1 MPAATAT
8 VLKYWA
14 VVPAAGSG
22 RRMASDIP
30 KQYLPLRGSTVLE
43 YTLNTLFACERIEG
57 VVLALSPD
65 DACWPEIAP
74 RFSDQNLVCVAGGDE
89 RCQSVLNAI
98 RHLSGFADMH
108 DWVLVHD
115 AARPCVRVDDVS
127 ALIETMADDVCGGV
141 LGVPV
146 ADTMKRLGVDGRVEG
161 TIDRQSLWHA
171 QTPQMFRLGLLQSA
185 LEQAIAQNSLVTDE
199 AAAMEMAGYRPCMV
213 CGHADNIKITVPSDL
228 ALAEFYLQGRPSPHF
243 SPRGDSTA

>member
-1 MPAATAT
+1 MPAASAIIP
-8 VLKYWA
+8 KYWA

-43 YTLNTLFACERIEG
+43 YTLNTLFSCEPIEG
-57 VVLALSPD
+57 VVLALTSED
-65 DACWPEIAP
+65 GYWPEIAP
-74 RFSDQNLVCVAGGDE
+74 RFSGNNLVCVAGGEE
-89 RCQSVLNAI
+89 RCHSVLNAVH
-98 RHLSGFADMH
+98 HLNSFADRH

-115 AARPCVRVDDVS
+115 AARPCVRVDDVTE
-127 ALIETMADDVCGGV
+127 LIETLADDVCGGL

-146 ADTMKRLGVDGRVEG
+146 ADTMKRLGSDGRVEG
-161 TIDRQSLWHA
+161 TVDRQALWHA

-185 LEQAIAQNSLVTDE
+185 LEQAIAQDRLVTDE

-213 CGHADNIKITVPSDL
+213 RGHADNVKITVPSDL
-228 ALAEFYLQGRPSPHF
+228 ALAEFYLQGRHTS
-243 SPRGDSTA
+243 

>member
-43 YTLNTLFACERIEG
+43 YTLNTLFSCQLIEG
-57 VVLALSPD
+57 VVLALSAED
-65 DACWPEIAP
+65 GYWPEIAP
-74 RFSDQNLVCVAGGDE
+74 RFSDNNLVCVAGGDE
-89 RCQSVLNAI
+89 RCHSVLNAVH
-98 RHLSGFADMH
+98 HLSSFADAQ

-115 AARPCVRVDDVS
+115 AARPCVHAADITG
-127 ALIETMADDVCGGV
+127 LIETLADDVCGGL

-146 ADTMKRLGVDGRVEG
+146 ADTMKRLGADGRVAG
-161 TIDRQSLWHA
+161 TVDRQTLWHA
-171 QTPQMFRLGLLQSA
+171 QTPQMFRLGLLESA
-185 LEQAIAQNSLVTDE
+185 LEQAIAQDRLVTDE
-199 AAAMEMAGYRPCMV
+199 ASAMEMAGYRPCMV
-213 CGHADNIKITVPSDL
+213 RGHADNIKITMPSDL
-228 ALAEFYLQGRPSPHF
+228 ALAEFYLQGHH
-243 SPRGDSTA
+243 TV

>member
-1 MPAATAT
+1 MT
-8 VLKYWA
+8 VASALIPKYWA

-43 YTLNTLFACERIEG
+43 HTLNTLFACELIEG
-57 VVLALSPD
+57 VVLALSSED
-65 DACWPEIAP
+65 VYWPEIAP
-74 RFSDQNLVCVAGGDE
+74 RFSDTNLVCVAGGDE
-89 RCQSVLNAI
+89 RCHSVLNAVN
-98 RHLSGFADMH
+98 HLRGIAETQ

-115 AARPCVRVDDVS
+115 AARPCVRVDDVT
-127 ALIETMADDVCGGV
+127 ALIETLADDVCGGV

-146 ADTMKRLGVDGRVEG
+146 ADTMKRIGADGRVEG
-161 TIDRQSLWHA
+161 TVDRQSLWHA

-185 LEQAIAQNSLVTDE
+185 LEQAIVQNRMVTDE

-213 CGHADNIKITVPSDL
+213 HGHTDNVKITVPSDL
-228 ALAEFYLQGRPSPHF
+228 ALAELYLQGHKS
-243 SPRGDSTA
+243 

>member
-1 MPAATAT
+1 VSVLIDVSDMT
-8 VLKYWA
+8 VASALIPKYWA

-30 KQYLPLRGSTVLE
+30 KQYLPLRGGTVLE
-43 YTLNTLFACERIEG
+43 YTLNTLFSCEPIEG
-57 VVLALSPD
+57 VVLALSSE
-65 DACWPEIAP
+65 DAYWPEIAP
-74 RFSDQNLVCVAGGDE
+74 RFSDKNLVCVAGGEE
-89 RCQSVLNAI
+89 RCHSVLNAVH
-98 RHLSGFADMH
+98 HLNSFADRQ

-127 ALIETMADDVCGGV
+127 VLIETLAGDACGGI

-146 ADTMKRLGVDGRVEG
+146 ADTMKQIGADGRVEG
-161 TIDRQSLWHA
+161 TVDRQSLWHA

-185 LEQAIAQNSLVTDE
+185 LEQAIAQGRLVTDE

-213 CGHADNIKITVPSDL
+213 RGHADNLKITVPSDL
-228 ALAEFYLQGRPSPHF
+228 ALAEFYLQGNL
-243 SPRGDSTA
+243 TV

>member
-1 MPAATAT
+1 MTVLIDVSDMPAAASIIP
-8 VLKYWA
+8 KYWA

-43 YTLNTLFACERIEG
+43 CTLNTLLACEPIEG
-57 VVLALSPD
+57 VVLALSSED
-65 DACWPEIAP
+65 GYWPEIAA
-74 RFSDQNLVCVAGGDE
+74 RFSDKNLVCVAGGDE
-89 RCQSVLNAI
+89 RCHSVLNAVH
-98 RHLSGFADMH
+98 HLNSFADAH

-115 AARPCVRVDDVS
+115 AARPCVRVADVS
-127 ALIETMADDVCGGV
+127 SLIAILADDVCGGV

-146 ADTMKRLGVDGRVEG
+146 ADTMKRLGGDGRVEG
-161 TIDRQSLWHA
+161 TVDRQSLWHA

-185 LEQAIAQNSLVTDE
+185 LEQAIAQGRLVTDE

-213 CGHADNIKITVPSDL
+213 PGHADNIKITVPSDL
-228 ALAEFYLQGRPSPHF
+228 ALAEFYLQGHLSV
-243 SPRGDSTA
+243 

>member
-1 MPAATAT
+1 MPVASAIIP
-8 VLKYWA
+8 KYWA

-43 YTLNTLFACERIEG
+43 HTLNTLFACELIEG
-57 VVLALSPD
+57 VVLALSSED
-65 DACWPEIAP
+65 VYWPEIAP
-74 RFSDQNLVCVAGGDE
+74 RFSDTNLVCVAGGDE
-89 RCQSVLNAI
+89 RCHSVLNAVN
-98 RHLSGFADMH
+98 HLRGIAETQ

-115 AARPCVRVDDVS
+115 AARPCVRVDDVT
-127 ALIETMADDVCGGV
+127 ALIETLADDVCGGV

-146 ADTMKRLGVDGRVEG
+146 ADTMKRIGADGRVEG
-161 TIDRQSLWHA
+161 TVDRQSLWHA

-185 LEQAIAQNSLVTDE
+185 LEQAIVQNRMVTDE

-213 CGHADNIKITVPSDL
+213 HGHTDNVKITVPSDL
-228 ALAEFYLQGRPSPHF
+228 ALAELYLQGHKS
-243 SPRGDSTA
+243 